1 MKSTTAGNWDTR
13 HEWRTVALLTIGFGL
28 VGMDRFMIQPLFP
41 IMMKDL
47 KLDYQDLGNVTGVL
61 AVAWG
66 IAAIFTGRLADRLGH
81 RRVLIPATLL
91 FSALAGLSG
100 FAAGV
105 GSLLI
110 IRAVMGVSEGAFT
123 PTSIVATLEA
133 SKPSRHGL
141 NLGIQQTA
149 MTLVGLGLAP
159 IIVTQLLKV
168 VPSWRWIFGMVAIP
182 GFIVAYFMYRMLRDP
197 TPAEGALHSKT
208 HDASEHKW
216 TDLFNYRN
224 VPLNM
229 CGMLCW
235 LTVLTVLGAL
245 FPNYLIDH
253 LHLSIEQMGVVM
265 SAIGFGGSAGNLI
278 MPGLSDRIGRKPVMI
293 INVLLGTACLIG
305 LTRAGADLGVLF
317 ALLFI
322 AMFCLFANIT
332 LTVGPLT
339 VESVPA
345 KLMATA
351 SGLVVG
357 TGEVFGGGIA
367 PSIAGYVAKHF
378 GIANVLYLA
387 VGGMALGIVVAL
399 SLQETAPNER
409 RKLLSTAKAAGA

>member
-1 MKSTTAGNWDTR
+1 MKSTIEGNWNTR
-13 HEWRTVALLTIGFGL
+13 HEWRTVALLSVGFGL

-41 IMMKDL
+41 VMMQDL

-61 AVAWG
+61 AIAWG

-81 RRVLIPATLL
+81 RRILIPATLL

-100 FAAGV
+100 FAVGV

-168 VPSWRWIFGMVAIP
+168 VPSWRWIFALVAIP
-182 GFIVAYFMYRMLRDP
+182 GFIVAYFMYRVLRDP

-216 TDLFNYRN
+216 SDLFNYRN

-253 LHLSIEQMGVVM
+253 MHLSIDQMGVVM

-305 LTRAGADLGVLF
+305 LTRAGADLSVLF
-317 ALLFI
+317 GLLFI

-387 VGGMALGIVVAL
+387 VGAMALGIVVAL
-399 SLQETAPNER
+399 SLQETAPVAR
-409 RKLLSTAKAAGA
+409 GKLSSTPKMAGA